1 MLAKFSEHAFKD
13 TSQWTGLRVA
23 ENLPAFLENNC
34 STTHDH
40 RNLKAASEAFGTP
53 HTLIVTSSGMRAADL
68 TRFVVYSKINKILD

>member
-1 MLAKFSEHAFKD
+1 MD

-23 ENLPAFLENNC
+23 DNLPAFLENNC

-68 TRFVVYSKINKILD
+68 TRFVMCSRLNGIVG